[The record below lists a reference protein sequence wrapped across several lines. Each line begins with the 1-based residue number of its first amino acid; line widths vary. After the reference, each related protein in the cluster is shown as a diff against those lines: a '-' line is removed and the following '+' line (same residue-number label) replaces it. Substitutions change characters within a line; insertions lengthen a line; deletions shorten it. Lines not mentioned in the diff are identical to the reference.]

1 MENKGQTQYFRIG
14 ILSIAH
20 MLNDLYSNYLPQ
32 LLPFLLVIIPNFTA
46 TRAAVLVS
54 TFTIS
59 SSLIQPVFGYFLDQ
73 KGQRWMVYVGTLWMA
88 VMLSLTGVVTNYWV
102 LVLLAASAG
111 LGTAAFHPQAT
122 TMVNEVSGRHQSGI
136 LSVFVAFGN
145 VGYALGPLLL
155 IPLFQTFGLSASVF
169 TVIPGIVVTVLL
181 ILFAPKKRIAKKTLP
196 SLSTVMNSLRSAKKE
211 LFVVITVIAVRSAA
225 YTGLLTILPLYFNY
239 LNLSNIDSSH
249 LIFIM
254 LIAGAAGG
262 VLGGFVADRFGR
274 KKLTVG
280 SLVAATPLF
289 LAFVLTDGALSV
301 IFLALAGAALL
312 ASFAV
317 TVVSTQEVIPDNKA
331 LAAGLSL
338 GFAGGIGGLAVIG
351 IGGFADAFGILSAMI
366 LLSVLP
372 LAAGLVGLFMKDRSV
387 VPIKQLEA

>member
-1 MENKGQTQYFRIG
+1 MENKSQTQYFRIG

-59 SSLIQPVFGYFLDQ
+59 SSLIQPIFGYFLDQ

-181 ILFAPKKRIAKKTLP
+181 ILFAPKNRVAKKTLP

-225 YTGLLTILPLYFNY
+225 YIGLLTILPLYFNY
-239 LNLSNIDSSH
+239 LHLSNIDSSH

-262 VLGGFVADRFGR
+262 VLGGFIADRFGR

-289 LAFVLTDGALSV
+289 LAFVMTDGALSV

-351 IGGFADAFGILSAMI
+351 IGGFADTFGILSAMI

-372 LAAGLVGLFMKDRSV
+372 LAAGLAGLFMKDRSA
-387 VPIKQLEA
+387 VPIKQLET

>member
-1 MENKGQTQYFRIG
+1 
-14 ILSIAH
+14 
-20 MLNDLYSNYLPQ
+20 
-32 LLPFLLVIIPNFTA
+32 
-46 TRAAVLVS
+46 
-54 TFTIS
+54 
-59 SSLIQPVFGYFLDQ
+59 
-73 KGQRWMVYVGTLWMA
+73 
-88 VMLSLTGVVTNYWV
+88 
-102 LVLLAASAG
+102 
-111 LGTAAFHPQAT
+111 
-122 TMVNEVSGRHQSGI
+122 
-136 LSVFVAFGN
+136 
-145 VGYALGPLLL
+145 
-155 IPLFQTFGLSASVF
+155 VF